1 MATVT
6 IDGSDWPVDE
16 VNWSALAD
24 WKIATDGRI
33 VTAAQKTAVYD
44 AFRRLATGDIF
55 ATNSEVN
62 PSKSVPFFSTLAD
75 AFNPSKSVAFQSAKD
90 TLAKAGAGLADT
102 IKAPLATAN
111 RTILV
116 VAVSAGVLGVAF
128 IVSKLVRR

>member
-1 MATVT
+1 MATVN
-6 IDGSDWPVDE
+6 IAGEDWPVDD

-24 WKIATDGRI
+24 WKIASDSRI
-33 VTAAQKTAVYD
+33 QTASQKTAVYD
-44 AFRRLATGDIF
+44 AFRRLASGNIF

-75 AFNPSKSVAFQSAKD
+75 AFNPSKSVAFQSAKE
-90 TLAKAGAGLADT
+90 TLAKAGAGLADS

-116 VAVSAGVLGVAF
+116 VAASAAVLGVAF

>member
-1 MATVT
+1 MATVN
-6 IDGSDWPVDE
+6 IAGSDWPVDD
-16 VNWSALAD
+16 VNWKELAD
-24 WKIATDGRI
+24 WKISTDGRI
-33 VTAAQKTAVYD
+33 VTTQQKSAVYD
-44 AFRRLATGDIF
+44 AFRRLASGNIF

-75 AFNPSKSVAFQSAKD
+75 AFNPSKSVAFQSARD
-90 TLAKAGAGLADT
+90 TLAKAGAGVADA